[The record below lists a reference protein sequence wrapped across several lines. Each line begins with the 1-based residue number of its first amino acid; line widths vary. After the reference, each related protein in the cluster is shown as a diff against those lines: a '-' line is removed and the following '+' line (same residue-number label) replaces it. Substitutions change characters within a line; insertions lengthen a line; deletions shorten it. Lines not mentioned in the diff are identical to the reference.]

1 MNCLVTEDSL
11 RHAAQQ
17 ELLAFLTSV
26 ISYVAR
32 SQPADE
38 YSDLDL
44 NALYATFI
52 SLPVDQT
59 SALDITTR
67 NLFLY
72 ICLYSFNEIYSLAHA
87 AVHGD
92 PLDLTAFSSA
102 IVENDIAKNLS
113 ANFDP
118 TNRELIAIRNNL
130 ALLENYGILVRAR
143 VHRSEFG
150 IAGGGYAHTCYLSNP
165 FLTDFYSHVKA
176 ARA

>member
-1 MNCLVTEDSL
+1 MNCIVTEDSL
-11 RHAAQQ
+11 RHAARQ
-17 ELLAFLTSV
+17 ELLVFLTSV

-44 NALYATFI
+44 NALYAAFI

-59 SALDITTR
+59 SALDTTTR

-72 ICLYSFNEIYSLAHA
+72 ICLYSFNEIYGLAHA

-92 PLDLTAFSSA
+92 ALDLSAFGSA

-118 TNRELIAIRNNL
+118 TNRELSAIRNNL
-130 ALLENYGILVRAR
+130 SILEKYDIIVRAL
-143 VHRSEFG
+143 VHKSEYG
-150 IAGGGYAHTCYLSNP
+150 IAGGGYATTCFLSNT
-165 FLTDFYSHVKA
+165 FLVDFYSHVKA
-176 ARA
+176 ARV